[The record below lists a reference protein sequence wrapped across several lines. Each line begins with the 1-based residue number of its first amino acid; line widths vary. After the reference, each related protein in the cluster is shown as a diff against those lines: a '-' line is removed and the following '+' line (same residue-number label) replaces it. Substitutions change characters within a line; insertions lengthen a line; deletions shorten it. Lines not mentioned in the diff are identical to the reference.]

1 MKIVFQHPT
10 NLTDRLVHSLTQD
23 LAGELRRISAQC
35 VTFENTVFAPAIQ
48 KQLTAAA
55 QTAAIDIAFIER
67 EIVWADFKLLAMDM
81 DSTIINIECIDEI
94 ADMCGKKSEVAEIT
108 EAAMRGEITDFNE
121 SLRRRLA
128 ILAGADATVLQKVL
142 DERLQLNPGAEK
154 LVQTA
159 HANGLQTLLVS
170 GGFTY
175 FTAAVQ
181 KRLNL
186 THTRANELE
195 IIDGKITGRVI
206 GNIVNGDVKAATV
219 QSYCETLNVP
229 TQAAICMGDGANDL
243 PMMAISGL
251 SVAYHAKPR
260 VQERADVAI
269 NHMGLDGLITV
280 LNA

>member
-10 NLTDRLVHSLTQD
+10 NLTDSLVHSLTQD

-35 VTFENTVFAPAIQ
+35 VTFENTVFDPAIQ

-67 EIVWADFKLLAMDM
+67 EIIWGDFKLLAMDM
-81 DSTIINIECIDEI
+81 DSTVINIECIDEI
-94 ADMCGKKSEVAEIT
+94 ADMCGKKAEVAEIT

-128 ILAGADATVLQKVL
+128 ILAGADASVLAKVL

-206 GNIVNGDVKAATV
+206 GDIVNGDVKAATV

-229 TQAAICMGDGANDL
+229 TQAAVCMGDGANDL

-269 NHMGLDGLITV
+269 NHMGLDGLIAV
-280 LNA
+280 LTP